1 MRGIQFYGANS
12 APRLGGFAG
21 AREIIMKRRD
31 VVKLL
36 AGAAMAAPWR
46 AAAQTAKTY
55 RLAMLSSGPAFPV
68 GNPNVKVMLGTLA
81 DKGYKLGQNLEF
93 AAYGADGQLARLP
106 QLIRDIVADKVDAV
120 VTVGWPPTNAMKATG
135 VPTVVAVGGG
145 DPVASGLVASLA
157 RPGGNVTGISD
168 NATTLSTKRLE
179 LLKQAVP
186 SIRKV
191 AMLWNK
197 DDLGMTLRYQSC
209 ADAAKS
215 LGTAVLPLGVAE
227 PDDFAEAFAIMDRE
241 RPDSI
246 LMVADSLTLLN
257 RKRVFDYALTHR
269 LPAFYEY
276 DFFVREGGL
285 MSYGADFKESF
296 ERAASLVDRIFKGT
310 KPADLPF
317 EEPTHYLFVV
327 NLKAAKAIGLDVSPN
342 VLALADEVIE

>member
-1 MRGIQFYGANS
+1 MR
-12 APRLGGFAG
+12 
-21 AREIIMKRRD
+21 RRD

-36 AGAAMAAPWR
+36 AGAAIAAPLR
-46 AAAQTAKTY
+46 AVAESARTY
-55 RLAMLSSGPAFPV
+55 RLAMLTSGPAFPLQ
-68 GNPNVKVMLGTLA
+68 NPNVKILLGTLA
-81 DKGYKLGQNLEF
+81 AKGYTLGQNLDF
-93 AAYGADGQLARLP
+93 HSYGADAQLSRLP
-106 QLIRDIVADKVDAV
+106 QLVRDIVASKVDAV
-120 VTVGWPPTNAMKATG
+120 VTTGWPTANTLKGTG

-145 DPVASGLVASLA
+145 DPVATGLVASLA
-157 RPGGNVTGISD
+157 HPGGNVTGISD

-215 LGTAVLPLGVAE
+215 LGVSVLPLGVAE
-227 PDDFAEAFAIMDRE
+227 PNDFGDAFTTMDRE
-241 RPDSI
+241 HPDSI
-246 LMVADSLTLLN
+246 LMVADALTVLN
-257 RKRVFDYALTHR
+257 RKRVYDYALAHR

-276 DFFVREGGL
+276 DFFVRDGGL

-296 ERAASLVDRIFKGT
+296 ERAASLVDRIFKGA

-317 EEPTHYLFVV
+317 EEPTRYLFVI
-327 NLKAAKAIGLDVSPN
+327 NLKAAKAIGLELSPT